1 MDDSMW
7 WRLNSLGSCG
17 RLLNALQLIHAGQVN
32 ELMTQET
39 PALPYLLL
47 VHHAFWLCAGKN
59 GPFMLKRLRSNECV
73 PDEDLDVAPARAWV
87 ASGPP
92 VLPDAARSLHDLLAD
107 MNAAKADGDDLSAL
121 PFCAECGLMLE
132 SMDDFVCQTDVCGE
146 VVCASCVTSR
156 FPLVRDCYSCG
167 TRDALK
173 QLSPDLDADC
183 NGEMAYMDDAQ

>member
-1 MDDSMW
+1 MW

-17 RLLNALQLIHAGQVN
+17 RLRNALERVHAEQVDA
-32 ELMTQET
+32 LGTPET
-39 PALPYLLL
+39 PALLFLQL
-47 VHHAFWLCAGKN
+47 VHHAFWLQMGKN
-59 GPFMLKRLRSNECV
+59 GRFMLKRLRSGSWV
-73 PDEDLDVAPARAWV
+73 PDEDEDVAPARAWV
-87 ASGPP
+87 AAGPP

-107 MNAAKADGDDLSAL
+107 MNAAKGYGDALCML

-132 SMDDFVCQTDVCGE
+132 SMDDFVCQTDACGE

-156 FPLVRDCYSCG
+156 FPLVRDCYSCD

-183 NGEMAYMDDAQ
+183 NGEMAYMDDAR